1 LILKPSYLK
10 GILASNSG
18 TSSVGR
24 ASGCQSEGRR
34 FEPGVPHHLFYISIF
49 FKYKVKL
56 FS

>member
-1 LILKPSYLK
+1 MLRGLKPSYLK

-49 FKYKVKL
+49 FK
-56 FS
+56 